1 MTVQTV
7 QGGIGRAKKKKKGGF
22 FRKIGEAFKKG
33 ASFLWKGAAKINPVL
48 VPARA
53 AFLTMVKN
61 NSGGIA
67 KQMQRKGADKARKK
81 WEALGGDWG
90 HLKKAIEQGAK
101 APIKGI
107 GAMDIDPQLTALLVE
122 INRAANVQGIG
133 ALPAF
138 AAILQAAKPIIE
150 PILKI
155 LGIKLGEKEPE
166 GGGAPVPDPAGAD
179 LAKQLEQIPPSPVTE
194 QVQRAVQDPGTPNP
208 SGGGGGGAEGGSSIP
223 WVPIAIGGGVLLL
236 LVNNRRR

>member
-7 QGGIGRAKKKKKGGF
+7 EGGIGRAKKKGGF

-33 ASFLWKGAAKINPVL
+33 ASFLWKGAAKINPIL

-61 NSGGIA
+61 NTGGIA

-90 HLKKAIEQGAK
+90 HLKKAIEHGAK

-107 GAMDIDPQLTALLVE
+107 GAMDIDPQLTALLLEV
-122 INRAANVQGIG
+122 NKAAGVQGIG
-133 ALPAF
+133 AIPAF

-166 GGGAPVPDPAGAD
+166 GGGAPVPDPAGEQ
-179 LAKQLEQIPPSPVTE
+179 LAKELNNLPPSPVTD
-194 QVQRAVQDPGTPNP
+194 QVQRAVQDPGLPNP
-208 SGGGGGGAEGGSSIP
+208 GGGGGSDGGGGFMSQP
-223 WVPIAIGGGVLLL
+223 WVPFAIGGGVLLL
-236 LVNNRRR
+236 LMNNRRR